1 MDRKK
6 FTRRGILKLL
16 SAGGLAAWAGSVF
29 PEFPLAKAAQSGSA
43 PNAASGAMQSFV
55 DLDDSHPL
63 LVATM
68 NTDGLKAIVAKH
80 GRGALTSPGHAVY
93 GDGSVQAVTMALK
106 PSNSEAIRGV
116 YGFFR
121 TDHPSEIRVVQMELV
136 VKNLQPFTGSLAFLD
151 PSDRQVAKA
160 DYANGKM
167 LSSAVHPDFQVPLP
181 GIPVAQAYG
190 GQDYWNCLSWCLSSI
205 FPTLPWWL
213 QGACWWAL
221 GACRRTF
228 LPACGALIGC
238 IGGYASACIIWCSC
252 APWCP

>member
-1 MDRKK
+1 MYRKQ
-6 FTRRGILKLL
+6 FTRRGLLKLL

-29 PEFPLAKAAQSGSA
+29 PEFSLAKAAGSSPG

-55 DLDDSHPL
+55 ELDDSHPL

-68 NTDGLKAIVAKH
+68 NTEGLKAIVANH

-106 PSNSEAIRGV
+106 PSNGEAIRGV

-121 TDHPSEIRVVQMELV
+121 TDHPSEIRVVQMEFV
-136 VKNLQPFTGSLAFLD
+136 VKNLKPFTGSLAFLD

-160 DYANGKM
+160 DFANGKM
-167 LSSAVHPDFQVPLP
+167 VSSAVHPAIQVP
-181 GIPVAQAYG
+181 GIPVAQAYSG
-190 GQDYWNCLSWCLSSI
+190 NDYWACLSSCLI
-205 FPTLPWWL
+205 NTFPHLPWWL

-221 GACRRTF
+221 GACEKKF
-228 LPACGALIGC
+228 APACGALIGC
-238 IGGYASACIIWCSC
+238 IGGYASACIIWCEC
-252 APWCP
+252 APWC